1 MQYSIIYYQGDDI
14 MAFSINLTEEERKL
28 ASNYAKMH
36 SIPMGEAFKNALFER
51 IEDEYDIAL
60 ADEAYSEYVK
70 NGKKSE
76 PIENLWESC
85 GI

>member
-1 MQYSIIYYQGDDI
+1 

-28 ASNYAKMH
+28 ASKYAKMH
-36 SIPMGEAFKNALFER
+36 SISMGEAFKNALFER

-60 ADEAYSEYVK
+60 ADEAYAEYVK

>member
-1 MQYSIIYYQGDDI
+1 

-28 ASNYAKMH
+28 ASKYAKMH
-36 SIPMGEAFKNALFER
+36 SISMGEAFKNALFER

-60 ADEAYSEYVK
+60 ADEAYEEYVK

>member
-1 MQYSIIYYQGDDI
+1 

-28 ASNYAKMH
+28 ASKYAKMH
-36 SIPMGEAFKNALFER
+36 SISMGEAFKNALFER

-60 ADEAYSEYVK
+60 ADEAYAEYVK
-70 NGKKSE
+70 NGKRSE

>member
-1 MQYSIIYYQGDDI
+1 

-36 SIPMGEAFKNALFER
+36 SISMGEAFKNALFER

-70 NGKKSE
+70 NGEKSE

-85 GI
+85 EI